1 MQLCDNIPI
10 IPIQS
15 LIHEGCLVPKSLYIT
30 IPEEAVV
37 DHRSHPSSSSA
48 LPSVQVQNSS
58 MYNAVDL
65 KPGHVHEVVVRN
77 DDPKSVLTWDFDVV
91 KGFLHFTVYR
101 TVKHVVYING
111 KCARWG
117 VENGIQQKNKKS
129 NLSILD
135 PVVSVLDSSGI
146 ADQHVDRAEQTLV
159 CQAMESVQVCNFVF
173 KLLYQNIDFKL

>member
-1 MQLCDNIPI
+1 M
-10 IPIQS
+10 
-15 LIHEGCLVPKSLYIT
+15 
-30 IPEEAVV
+30 
-37 DHRSHPSSSSA
+37 DHREPTSSSSTA
-48 LPSVQVQNSS
+48 ASSAVPSVQLQNSS

-111 KCARWG
+111 RRDSMRLAIPFMSA
-117 VENGIQQKNKKS
+117 IQIS
-129 NLSILD
+129 PVILD

-159 CQAMESVQVCNFVF
+159 CQAMESVQV
-173 KLLYQNIDFKL
+173 LLNIYKFYRR